1 MSGIKAKCFA
11 LRHKLALLSFVS
23 VVLAVFIGGLI
34 ISVRISDMLER
45 EMGNRALAIA
55 RTLAQMEVIQDNV
68 GKPGGEKAIQPVA
81 EKIRLATGVDYI
93 VIVDLHKIR
102 YSHPIAERI
111 GKPFEDEDINLS
123 LHDREYISYT
133 TGIMGPSVRAFTP
146 VKTDEGTRQVGVVV
160 VGVLTPTAGEL
171 LRVIHPQ
178 IYPSL
183 AVGLF
188 VGLVGSLFLAS
199 RIKGAMF
206 GMEPEEIGR
215 LLEERNAT
223 FQAMG
228 EGVIAIDNHENITL
242 LNREAGRLL
251 GVGEQVVG
259 RPVSRVIAKDFLSRV
274 LKSGEPELNQE
285 FVFNGTTV
293 ISNCVPIKV
302 KGMVV
307 GAVATL
313 RDKTELNRLAEE
325 LTGVKTFIEAL
336 RVQNH
341 EYMNKLHTI
350 AGLIQLGKSDQALD
364 FIFQVT
370 EEQEEITNF
379 LTRHIREYSIA
390 GLLLGKYSRAK
401 ELQINMTIDRQSRL
415 QALPSFID
423 GSDLVVI
430 LGNLLENALDAVK
443 DLEPSQRQIYF
454 GIFDRPDELG
464 IIIRDSGT
472 GIPEELRE
480 RIFER
485 GVSTKAEKG
494 RGLGMY
500 LVKAH
505 LTRLGGTLEIKSE
518 PRQGTEIKISI
529 PKFVDIQGAK
539 AQRKR

>member
-55 RTLAQMEVIQDNV
+55 RTLAQMEVIQNNV
-68 GKPGGEKAIQPVA
+68 GRPGGEKAIQPVA

-123 LHDREYISYT
+123 LHDREYISYA
-133 TGIMGPSVRAFTP
+133 TGVMGPSVRAFTP

-188 VGLVGSLFLAS
+188 VGLAGSLFLAN

-307 GAVATL
+307 
-313 RDKTELNRLAEE
+313 
-325 LTGVKTFIEAL
+325 
-336 RVQNH
+336 
-341 EYMNKLHTI
+341 
-350 AGLIQLGKSDQALD
+350 
-364 FIFQVT
+364 
-370 EEQEEITNF
+370 
-379 LTRHIREYSIA
+379 
-390 GLLLGKYSRAK
+390 
-401 ELQINMTIDRQSRL
+401 
-415 QALPSFID
+415 
-423 GSDLVVI
+423 
-430 LGNLLENALDAVK
+430 
-443 DLEPSQRQIYF
+443 
-454 GIFDRPDELG
+454 
-464 IIIRDSGT
+464 
-472 GIPEELRE
+472 
-480 RIFER
+480 
-485 GVSTKAEKG
+485 
-494 RGLGMY
+494 
-500 LVKAH
+500 
-505 LTRLGGTLEIKSE
+505 
-518 PRQGTEIKISI
+518 
-529 PKFVDIQGAK
+529 
-539 AQRKR
+539 

>member
-1 MSGIKAKCFA
+1 MSGGKLKYFS
-11 LRHKLALLSFVS
+11 LRHKLAVLSFIS
-23 VVLAVFIGGLI
+23 VALAVVIGGLI
-34 ISVRISDMLER
+34 TAVRISELLEQ

-55 RTLAQMEVIQDNV
+55 RTLAQMETIQNNV
-68 GKPGGEKAIQPVA
+68 GRPGGEKAIQPVA
-81 EKIRLATGVDYI
+81 EKTRLATGVDYI
-93 VIVDLHKIR
+93 VIVDLQKIR
-102 YSHPIAERI
+102 YSHPVAERI
-111 GKPFEDEDINLS
+111 GKPFEDEDIAPALN
-123 LHDREYISYT
+123 DGEYISHA
-133 TGIMGPSVRAFTP
+133 TGVMGPSVRAFTP

-160 VGVLTPTAGEL
+160 VGVLTPTAPKL

-178 IYPSL
+178 IYPAL
-183 AVGLF
+183 AVGLL
-188 VGLVGSLFLAS
+188 VGLLGSLFLAN

-206 GMEPEEIGR
+206 GLEPEEISR

-228 EGVIAIDNHENITL
+228 EGIIAIDRQERITL
-242 LNREAGRLL
+242 LNSEANRLL
-251 GVGEQVVG
+251 GVGQEAIGQ
-259 RPVSRVIAKDFLSRV
+259 PVRKVINKDFLSCV
-274 LKSGEPELNQE
+274 LKNGQPELNRE
-285 FVFNGTTV
+285 VVINGTTV

-313 RDKTELNRLAEE
+313 RDKTEVNRLAEE

-379 LTRHIREYSIA
+379 LTSRIREYSVA

-401 ELQINMTIDRQSRL
+401 ELQINMRIDRQSRL
-415 QALPSFID
+415 LSLPPFLD
-423 GSDLVVI
+423 ASDLVVI
-430 LGNLLENALDAVK
+430 LGNLLENALEAVK
-443 DLEPSQRQIYF
+443 DLEPSQKQIYF
-454 GIFDRPDELG
+454 GIFDGSNELR
-464 IIIRDSGT
+464 IIVRDSGP

-494 RGLGMY
+494 RGLGLY
-500 LVKAH
+500 LVKVH
-505 LTRLGGTLEIKSE
+505 LDRLGGTMEIKSG
-518 PRQGTEIKISI
+518 QKKGTEIEMRI
-529 PKFVDIQGAK
+529 PKNL
-539 AQRKR
+539 